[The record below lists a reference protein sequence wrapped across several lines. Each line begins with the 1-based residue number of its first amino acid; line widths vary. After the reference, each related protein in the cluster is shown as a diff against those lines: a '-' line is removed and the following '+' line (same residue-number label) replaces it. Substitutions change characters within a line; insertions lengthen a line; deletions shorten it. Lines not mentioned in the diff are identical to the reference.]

1 MSAGWPGMTGATDH
15 VRVGTRSSGEGTCPD
30 YLAAKAHPAL
40 RPATAA
46 RTRKEKLDTFPL
58 GILNAALD
66 EIERNG
72 APTAQAVDLAV
83 EEAAGE
89 GKRPHPAALTWV
101 RAGVAQYLAGA
112 ARHRDRVQPADRAT
126 VLVRDY
132 WVASEDRRASGGR
145 LWEMYA
151 YGRRYESPD
160 GSVREIRILHYGIF
174 DPRQPAGDRQDAQ
187 GQDSQEDHKLAGRAA
202 QEALAAYSAAFGV
215 AAPWPRRWSEP
226 FQPSRVL
233 RAPAGPIR
241 LVRVV
246 QVGLADGEHHVVFEG
261 IPAKAKREYE
271 GNGAGQVRRAVTRG
285 VPQPGG
291 GCAQC
296 KLRTACEALEPL
308 PGILG
313 ITDPGAPVRTWSAAS
328 GRYYSRCP
336 AQAHLYRLHLPRDR
350 EYSES
355 AKRGQAVH
363 AWLGQAHGGPGR
375 TPCTMRDIP
384 ASPDDWSAGRW
395 HVTGE
400 EARRGALMLGSHA
413 EMCPFH
419 RASQLGEVRVEPL
432 LTVHDTAANV
442 IVTARPDLLYLE
454 DGSWVWRETKT
465 KARPLR
471 PGTDLLAEY
480 PQLALGMILLAENLL
495 EGKPAGR
502 RVELELLYPDSSDMI
517 LLDPNDHA
525 HLARAREV
533 IHDLAAPWHADET
546 AVPRPGPECR
556 SCPVRQWCPDA
567 LPLADAGPAPDEA
580 DDDEDG
586 EECE

>member
-1 MSAGWPGMTGATDH
+1 VSASWPGMTGPTDH
-15 VRVGTRSSGEGTCPD
+15 VRVGTRSVGEGTCPD

-40 RPATAA
+40 WPATCA
-46 RTRKEKLDTFPL
+46 RTRRERLDTFPL

-72 APTAQAVDLAV
+72 ATAAQAIDLAV
-83 EEAAGE
+83 GKTAQE

-101 RAGVAQYLAGA
+101 RTGVAQYLAGA
-112 ARHRDRVQPADRAT
+112 ARYRDQVQPGSQAT

-132 WVASEDRRASGGR
+132 WVAREDRRASGDR

-160 GSVREIRILHYGIF
+160 GSVREIRLLHYGTF
-174 DPRQPAGDRQDAQ
+174 DPLQPVEERQEAQ
-187 GQDSQEDHKLAGRAA
+187 GQNALEDRKLAGRAA
-202 QEALAAYSAAFGV
+202 QQAIAAYSAAFGV
-215 AAPWPRRWSEP
+215 AAPWPQPWSEP
-226 FQPSRVL
+226 FRPSRAA
-233 RAPAGPIR
+233 RPSAGPVR

-246 QVGLADGEHHVVFEG
+246 QVGLADGEHHLVFEG
-261 IPAKAKREYE
+261 TPAEAKRKYDAD
-271 GNGAGQVRRAVTRG
+271 GAGQVRRAVTRG
-285 VPQPGG
+285 TPQPGG

-296 KLRTACEALEPL
+296 KLRTACEALVPL

-313 ITDPGAPVRTWSAAS
+313 ITDPGAPPRTWSATS
-328 GRYYSRCP
+328 GRYYGKCP
-336 AQAHLYRLHLPRDR
+336 AQAHLYGLHLPRDR

-363 AWLGQAHGGPGR
+363 AWLGRAHSEPR
-375 TPCTMRDIP
+375 RVPCTMRDIP
-384 ASPDDWSAGRW
+384 ATPDDWSAGGW

-400 EARRGALMLGSHA
+400 EARSGTLMLASHA

-419 RASQLGEVRVEPL
+419 RAGQLGEARVEPL

-442 IVTARPDLLYLE
+442 IVTARPDILYLE
-454 DGSWVWRETKT
+454 DGSWVWREIKT
-465 KARPLR
+465 RARPLR
-471 PGTDLLAEY
+471 PGTDLLETF
-480 PQLALGMILLAENLL
+480 PQLALGMIVLAENTL
-495 EGKPAGR
+495 EGKPAGM
-502 RVELELLYPDSSDMI
+502 RVELEVLYPDSSDMI

-546 AVPRPGPECR
+546 AAPRPGPECR
-556 SCPVRQWCPDA
+556 TCPVRRWCPDA
-567 LPLADAGPAPDEA
+567 LPLTGGCPVPDG
-580 DDDEDG
+580 DDE
-586 EECE
+586 EEEERE

>member
-1 MSAGWPGMTGATDH
+1 VSAGWPGMTGPTNR
-15 VRVGTRSSGEGTCPD
+15 VRVGTRSAGEGTCPD

-40 RPATAA
+40 WPAAPSRA
-46 RTRKEKLDTFPL
+46 RKEKLDTFPL

-72 APTAQAVDLAV
+72 ATIAQAIDLAV
-83 EEAAGE
+83 EKAARE

-101 RAGVAQYLAGA
+101 RDGAEQYIAGA
-112 ARHRDRVQPADRAT
+112 ARHQGQFRPEYRAA
-126 VLVRDY
+126 VLVQDY
-132 WVASEDRRASGGR
+132 WVAREDRRTSGGR

-151 YGRRYESPD
+151 YGRRYESSD
-160 GSVREIRILHYGIF
+160 GSVREIRLLHYGTF
-174 DPRQPAGDRQDAQ
+174 DPRQPDEERQEAPGRDAA
-187 GQDSQEDHKLAGRAA
+187 EDPKLAGRAA
-202 QEALAAYSAAFGV
+202 QEAIAAYSAAFGV

-226 FQPSRVL
+226 FQPSPVS
-233 RAPAGPIR
+233 APPAMPVTT
-241 LVRVV
+241 VRVV

-261 IPAKAKREYE
+261 TQDEAKRRYDADA
-271 GNGAGQVRRAVTRG
+271 AGHVRRAVTRAL
-285 VPQPGG
+285 PRPGG

-296 KLRTACEALEPL
+296 KLRTACDVLVRL
-308 PGILG
+308 PRILG
-313 ITDPGAPVRTWSAAS
+313 ITDPGAPPRAWSATS
-328 GRYYSRCP
+328 GRYHGRCP
-336 AQAHLYRLHLPRDR
+336 AQAHLYGLHLPRDR

-363 AWLGQAHGGPGR
+363 AWLGRAHAGPGR
-375 TPCTMRDIP
+375 ASCTTGDIP
-384 ASPDDWSAGRW
+384 ATADDWSAGGW

-400 EARRGALMLGSHA
+400 EARRGALMLASHA

-419 RASQLGEVRVEPL
+419 RAGQLGEVWVEPL
-432 LTVHDTAANV
+432 LTVHDSAANV
-442 IVTARPDLLYLE
+442 IVTARPDLLYQE

-465 KARPLR
+465 KAKPLT

-502 RVELELLYPDSSDMI
+502 RVEVEMLYPDSSDMN

-533 IHDLAAPWHADET
+533 IHDLAAPWHTDET
-546 AVPRPGPECR
+546 AAPRPGPECR
-556 SCPVRQWCPDA
+556 KCPVRRWCPDA
-567 LPLADAGPAPDEA
+567 LPLADAGPAPDG
-580 DDDEDG
+580 DDEEQ
-586 EECE
+586 EEEPE